1 MWFFYLWVFI
11 NMKLLNLLNEIID
24 EAIDDFNRG
33 GIRGTGVGAGRV
45 GAKIADIK
53 NKFGGDRFGAVSAT
67 KGLGG
72 VYKSSKQAEK
82 ALTNLNMSK
91 VTIGSSKDKSAL
103 LSFSTDSNITNI
115 QYLNIFPNEFTTI
128 NNICRIT
135 GNEFKK
141 NSQNGKLFQI
151 KIQKSNTNLLY
162 YLEKG
167 DVMYYGGVNNTTG
180 KFYVPITYTTAPTT
194 TLSQEDI
201 RFLNNEGYSP
211 ADYKVY
217 KFDLTVKP

>member
-1 MWFFYLWVFI
+1 
-11 NMKLLNLLNEIID
+11 MKLLNLLNEIID

-33 GIRGTGVGAGRV
+33 GIRGTGIGAGRV

-53 NKFGGDRFGAVSAT
+53 NKFGGVSAT

-72 VYKSSKQAEK
+72 VYKSSKQAQK
-82 ALTNLNMSK
+82 ALTNLGMSK
-91 VTIGSSKDKSAL
+91 VTIGSGKDINAL

-115 QYLNIFPNEFTTI
+115 QYLYVTQQVFTTI
-128 NNICRIT
+128 NNICGIT
-135 GNEFKK
+135 GNEFKQ
-141 NSQNGKLFQI
+141 NSQNRKLFQI
-151 KIQKSNTNLLY
+151 KVEKSNTSLLY
-162 YLEKG
+162 YLENG

-180 KFYVPITYTTAPTT
+180 KFYVPITYTAAPTT

-217 KFDLTVKP
+217 KFSLTVKP

>member
-11 NMKLLNLLNEIID
+11 NMKLLNLLNEIIG
-24 EAIDDFNRG
+24 EAIGDFNRG

-53 NKFGGDRFGAVSAT
+53 NKFGGVSAT

-72 VYKSSKQAEK
+72 VYKSSKQAQK
-82 ALTNLNMSK
+82 ALTNLGMNK
-91 VTIGSSKDKSAL
+91 VTIGSGKDINAL

-115 QYLNIFPNEFTTI
+115 QYLKIKSDVLTTI
-128 NNICRIT
+128 TNICRIT

-141 NSQNGKLFQI
+141 NSQNDKLFQI

-180 KFYVPITYTTAPTT
+180 KFYVPKSYTNAGTNALEP
-194 TLSQEDI
+194 EDI
-201 RFLNNEGYSP
+201 RFLNNEGYDTG
-211 ADYKVY
+211 DYNVY
-217 KFDLTVKP
+217 KFSLTVKP

>member
-11 NMKLLNLLNEIID
+11 NMKLLNLLNEIIG
-24 EAIDDFNRG
+24 EAIGDFNRG

-45 GAKIADIK
+45 GTKIADIK
-53 NKFGGDRFGAVSAT
+53 NKFGGVSAT

-82 ALTNLNMSK
+82 ALTSLGMNK
-91 VTIGSSKDKSAL
+91 VTIGSGKDKSAL

-115 QYLNIFPNEFTTI
+115 QYLEIKSKVFTI
-128 NNICRIT
+128 IDNICRIT

-141 NSQNGKLFQI
+141 NSQNDKLFQI

-211 ADYKVY
+211 VDYKVY

>member
-11 NMKLLNLLNEIID
+11 NMKLLNLLNEIIG
-24 EAIDDFNRG
+24 EAIGDFNRG

-53 NKFGGDRFGAVSAT
+53 NKFGGVSAT

-82 ALTNLNMSK
+82 ALTNLGMSK
-91 VTIGSSKDKSAL
+91 VTIGSGKDKSAL

-115 QYLNIFPNEFTTI
+115 QYLEIKSDVFTTI

-180 KFYVPITYTTAPTT
+180 KFYVPKSYTNAQTTALGP
-194 TLSQEDI
+194 EDI
-201 RFLNNEGYSP
+201 RFLNNEGYKSD
-211 ADYKVY
+211 DYKVY
-217 KFDLTVKP
+217 KFSLTVKP

>member
-11 NMKLLNLLNEIID
+11 NMKLLNLLNEIIG
-24 EAIDDFNRG
+24 EAIGDFNRG

-53 NKFGGDRFGAVSAT
+53 NKFGGVSAT

-82 ALTNLNMSK
+82 ALTNLGMSK
-91 VTIGSSKDKSAL
+91 VTIGSGKDINAL
-103 LSFSTDSNITNI
+103 LSFSTDKNITNI
-115 QYLNIFPNEFTTI
+115 QYLEIKSNVFTTI

-141 NSQNGKLFQI
+141 NSQNDKLFQI

-167 DVMYYGGVNNTTG
+167 DVMYYGGVNNRTG
-180 KFYVPITYTTAPTT
+180 KFYVPKSYTNAPTT

-211 ADYKVY
+211 VDYKVY